1 MGRRGPAGN
10 EGGLTKLGP
19 VVVDPPGRESH
30 DVEVEV
36 RELRRPYHDRIAE
49 LRAKTISILEDASH
63 ATKDATRALLEQ
75 DHAVGDKIS
84 ARASETSARVSDV
97 DAEVLAL
104 LALQAPVARDLRI
117 ILASRDIAQTGDLCM
132 GLCLTLGTRVGFARD
147 VLSSEMRGMVA
158 EIGAGTAG
166 LLSQANGAWTTLDEG
181 QSHAVVASARKC
193 RQTQRDFFAALVRL
207 QGVPVEAAVDLGMAA
222 RVYERLTDH
231 SLEIAA
237 RALFAISGVPTSQ
250 ARHIDEP

>member
-1 MGRRGPAGN
+1 
-10 EGGLTKLGP
+10 
-19 VVVDPPGRESH
+19 VVVDPPEPES
-30 DVEVEV
+30 DVVEVEV

-63 ATKDATRALLEQ
+63 ATEDATKALLEQ
-75 DHAVGDKIS
+75 DHAVGEKI
-84 ARASETSARVSDV
+84 AALASETSGRVGDV

-104 LALQAPVARDLRI
+104 LALQAPVARDLRM

-132 GLCLTLGTRVGFARD
+132 GLCLTLGTRVEFARD
-147 VLSSEMRGMVA
+147 VLSLEMKDMVS
-158 EIGAGTAG
+158 EIGAGTAD
-166 LLSQANGAWTTLDEG
+166 LLLQANGAWTTLDEG
-181 QSHAVVASARKC
+181 QSHAVAASAREC
-193 RQTQRDFFAALVRL
+193 RQLQRQFLAALVRL

-237 RALFAISGVPTSQ
+237 RALFAINGMPTSQ
-250 ARHIDEP
+250 ARHIDDL

>member
-1 MGRRGPAGN
+1 M
-10 EGGLTKLGP
+10 
-19 VVVDPPGRESH
+19 VVDPPGPES
-30 DVEVEV
+30 DAVEGEV

-49 LRAKTISILEDASH
+49 LRAKTISILEDASRATED
-63 ATKDATRALLEQ
+63 ATKALLEQ
-75 DHAVGDKIS
+75 DHAVGDKI
-84 ARASETSARVSDV
+84 AALASETSGRVGDV

-104 LALQAPVARDLRI
+104 LALQAPVARDLRM

-132 GLCLTLGTRVGFARD
+132 GLCLTLGTRVEFARD
-147 VLSSEMRGMVA
+147 VLSLEMRDMVS

-166 LLSQANGAWTTLDEG
+166 LLLQANGAWTTLDEG

-193 RQTQRDFFAALVRL
+193 RQVQREFLAALVRL

-237 RALFAISGVPTSQ
+237 RALFAINGMPTSQ
-250 ARHIDEP
+250 ARHIDDL

>member
-1 MGRRGPAGN
+1 MD
-10 EGGLTKLGP
+10 GGALTKLRP
-19 VVVDPPGRESH
+19 VVVDPQGREP
-30 DVEVEV
+30 DGVEVEV

-63 ATKDATRALLEQ
+63 ATEDATRALLEQ
-75 DHAVGDKIS
+75 DHAVGDRI
-84 ARASETSARVSDV
+84 AALAAATSRRVSDV

-132 GLCLTLGTRVGFARD
+132 GLCLTLGTRVEFARD
-147 VLSSEMRGMVA
+147 VLSSDMRDTVSV
-158 EIGAGTAG
+158 IGTETAG
-166 LLSQANGAWTTLDEG
+166 LLLQANGAWTTLDEG
-181 QSHAVVASARKC
+181 QSLAVVASARKC
-193 RQTQRDFFAALVRL
+193 RQTQRDFVAALVRL

-231 SLEIAA
+231 SLEVAA
-237 RALFAISGVPTSQ
+237 RALFAISGVPASQ
-250 ARHIDEP
+250 ARHLDEA